1 MTRRIPL
8 YQLDAFAE
16 RLFTGNPAAVC
27 PLERW
32 LPDEVMQAIGAEN
45 NLAETAFFVRDDS
58 GTADFHL
65 RWFTPTVEIELC
77 GHATL
82 ASGWVLVHELGWSKP
97 SISFRTLGG
106 RLVIERRGD
115 DLWLALPTR
124 KPPPVAAPAELLKGL
139 GLPAATVLGSGN
151 KLMVVMDSA
160 EQVRQLQPD
169 MAALRQLSGKG
180 VIVSAQGA
188 DPGTDFVS
196 RFFAPAMGIDED
208 PVTGSAHCLL
218 VPYWAERLGR
228 TELRAAQLSSRGGR
242 LLCRLDGA
250 QVWLS
255 GPVQPYLKGEMTV

>member
-1 MTRRIPL
+1 
-8 YQLDAFAE
+8 
-16 RLFTGNPAAVC
+16 
-27 PLERW
+27 
-32 LPDEVMQAIGAEN
+32 
-45 NLAETAFFVRDDS
+45 
-58 GTADFHL
+58 
-65 RWFTPTVEIELC
+65 VEIELC

-82 ASGWVLVHELGWSKP
+82 ASGWLLFHELGWDKP

-124 KPPPVAAPAELLKGL
+124 MPQPVAAPAELLKGL

-151 KLMVVMDSA
+151 KLMVVLDSA
-160 EQVRQLQPD
+160 AQVRTLQPD
-169 MAALRQLSGKG
+169 MSVLRRLSDTG
-180 VIVSAQGA
+180 VIVTAAGA
-188 DPGTDFVS
+188 EAGTDFVS

-218 VPYWAERLGR
+218 VPYWAGRLGKI
-228 TELRAAQLSSRGGR
+228 ELRAAQLSPRGGR

-255 GPVQPYLKGEMTV
+255 GPVQPYLKGEITV